1 MDKFDIVK
9 KYIDEMDYYG
19 LLAQGSPEDEFDNE
33 SAIIAYQINPDMSP
47 ENVAYV
53 ISQTFYEAFDGDD
66 QDLGWFIPTAEKI
79 LEELKNL

>member
-1 MDKFDIVK
+1 MDKFNIVK

-53 ISQTFYEAFDGDD
+53 ISQTFYEAFDGASVAVAVSV
-66 QDLGWFIPTAEKI
+66 AEA
-79 LEELKNL
+79 LQAR